1 MDSLQFEWDNQKAQ
15 INFKKHGVS
24 FDEAVTIFYDRF
36 YLEDYD
42 EAHSDQ
48 EDRFKII
55 GISSNER
62 LLVAT
67 YVQRVGRIRMIS
79 SRLATKNERRI
90 YESQI

>member
-1 MDSLQFEWDNQKAQ
+1 MDSLRFEWDDQKAQ
-15 INFKKHGVS
+15 LNIKKHGIS
-24 FDEAVTIFYDRF
+24 FDEAATIFYDPH

-55 GISSNER
+55 GMSSNRR

-67 YVQRVGRIRMIS
+67 YIQRVDRIRMIS

>member
-1 MDSLQFEWDNQKAQ
+1 MRFEWDSQKAQ
-15 INFKKHGVS
+15 FNVKKHGVS
-24 FDEAVTIFYDRF
+24 FDEAATIFSDPL

-55 GISSNER
+55 GVSSSGR
-62 LLVAT
+62 LLVVT
-67 YVQRVGRIRMIS
+67 CTQRVDRIQIIS

-90 YESQI
+90 YESQT